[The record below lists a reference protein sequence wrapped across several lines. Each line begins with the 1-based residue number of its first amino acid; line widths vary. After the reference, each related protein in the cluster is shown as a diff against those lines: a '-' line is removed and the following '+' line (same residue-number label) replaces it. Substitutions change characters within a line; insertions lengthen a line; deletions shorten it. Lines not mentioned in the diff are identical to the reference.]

1 MATTI
6 LVITSAAFSP
16 NPVSA
21 GATTRLSVGV
31 LEVVQE
37 PSTQVITA
45 GEFTSGEV

>member
-1 MATTI
+1 MSTV

-31 LEVVQE
+31 MEITQT
-37 PSTQVITA
+37 PYTQVITA
-45 GEFTSGEV
+45 GELTAGEF

>member
-1 MATTI
+1 MSTV
-6 LVITSAAFSP
+6 LVITSASFSP

-21 GATTRLSVGV
+21 GATTRLTVGV
-31 LEVVQE
+31 MEIVQT